1 MHESATFLN
10 AFRDETMAV
19 PTSPVGGISRFG
31 VKPMRFSVLGSIE
44 VTSDNTPLELG
55 GVKQRAILGY
65 LVLHANKVVPTS
77 RLLAAM
83 WDGAPP
89 PTARK
94 MIQNAV
100 SGIRRVLGEPPGA
113 GTPSLRTHPPGY
125 QLYTDTETVDLH
137 RFRALARDGRRA
149 IAGDDPAR
157 GAELLRAALSLWRGR
172 ALADLVEAGFRWSE
186 LTAVEDERLST
197 LEDRL
202 DAELVCGRHRE
213 ITPELEVLTATEPL
227 RERLSQQFML
237 ALYRS
242 GRQADALRVYRRTR
256 EALIDSLGLEPG
268 RDLQELQQRILEH
281 DATIQV
287 ATSQ

>member
-1 MHESATFLN
+1 
-10 AFRDETMAV
+10 
-19 PTSPVGGISRFG
+19 
-31 VKPMRFSVLGSIE
+31 MRFSVLGSIE
-44 VTSDNTPLELG
+44 VTADAAPLELG

-77 RLLAAM
+77 HLLRAM

-100 SGIRRVLGEPPGA
+100 SGIRRVLTGQSEA
-113 GTPSLRTHPPGY
+113 ALRTHAPGY
-125 QLYTDTETVDLH
+125 QLHVDPETVDLH
-137 RFRALARDGRRA
+137 RFRALARDGRQT
-149 IAGDDPAR
+149 IADGEPEQ

-172 ALADLVEAGFRWSE
+172 ALADLVEAGYRWSE

-202 DAELVCGRHRE
+202 DAELACGRHRE

-227 RERLSQQFML
+227 RERLCQQFML

-242 GRQADALRVYRRTR
+242 GRQADALRIYRRTR
-256 EALIDSLGLEPG
+256 EALVDSLGLEPG
-268 RDLQELQQRILEH
+268 RDLQELQQSILDH
-281 DATIQV
+281 DAAIQ
-287 ATSQ
+287 ADGYRPMSA

>member
-1 MHESATFLN
+1 
-10 AFRDETMAV
+10 
-19 PTSPVGGISRFG
+19 
-31 VKPMRFSVLGSIE
+31 MRFSVLGSIE
-44 VTSDNTPLELG
+44 VTSDTVPLELG

-65 LVLHANKVVPTS
+65 LLLHANKVVPTS
-77 RLLAAM
+77 RLLTAM
-83 WDGAPP
+83 WEGAPP

-100 SGIRRVLGEPPGA
+100 SGIRRVLTGQSEPP
-113 GTPSLRTHPPGY
+113 TLRTHPPGY
-125 QLYTDTETVDLH
+125 QLRVDTDDVDLY
-137 RFRALARDGRRA
+137 RFRALAQEGRQTIADGA
-149 IAGDDPAR
+149 PEQ

-172 ALADLVEAGFRWSE
+172 ALADLLEAGYRWSE
-186 LTAVEDERLST
+186 LAAVEDERLST

-227 RERLSQQFML
+227 RERLCQQFML

-242 GRQADALRVYRRTR
+242 GRQADALRIYRRTR
-256 EALIDSLGLEPG
+256 EALVDSLGLEPG
-268 RDLQELQQRILEH
+268 RDLQELQQLILDH

-287 ATSQ
+287 ATSR